1 LLPRRSRVLSHIA
14 YIALITSTPLLRWMT
29 ASHVMLEKGKGKFIE
44 NLRIIQLVEAD
55 LTLYFVL
62 HKVWGHCLARHA
74 MKHSAMNQSQFALP
88 GQTCHNTVLN
98 KLLFLDLSRQTLC
111 PGIMTD
117 YDATATFDRVLA
129 GLSIVTCQR
138 MGLPYSA
145 GTFMFHLLRN
155 MNFHLMMGFGRSV
168 SSYNNSTDP
177 TSR

>member
-1 LLPRRSRVLSHIA
+1 MDDCIPRNARERKRKIHRKFEN
-14 YIALITSTPLLRWMT
+14 YSTCGSW
-29 ASHVMLEKGKGKFIE
+29 S
-44 NLRIIQLVEAD
+44 D
-55 LTLYFVL
+55 FVL

-88 GQTCHNTVLN
+88 GQTCNNTVLN